1 MWGYIRKTPNI
12 GHKDTVP
19 SLYVRVYRAKLIQF
33 PIHRRSLIICEGISQ
48 HNSREVKRLWFPHYM
63 WGYIGI
69 EGMPLEFILVPSLY
83 VRVYRTDGRHAGGRK
98 SSLIICEG
106 ISKIHLPF
114 VINKMFPHYMWGY
127 IIYFV
132 TLIVQKIVP
141 SLYVRVY
148 RVHLYETLTPERS
161 LIICEGISLTANGN
175 ITVWRFPHYM
185 WGYIV
190 ALTGLLFSH
199 LCSLIICE
207 GISSTRQIAEE
218 FKVFPH
224 YMWGYISTISS
235 R

>member
-1 MWGYIRKTPNI
+1 M
-12 GHKDTVP
+12 
-19 SLYVRVYRAKLIQF
+19 RVYPQNAQYRAQR
-33 PIHRRSLIICEGISQ
+33 HGSLIICEGISQ

-114 VINKMFPHYMWGY
+114 VINKMFPHYMWGN

-148 RVHLYETLTPERS
+148 RSVRPPGQGAGSS
-161 LIICEGISLTANGN
+161 LIICEGISCTPLWDANA
-175 ITVWRFPHYM
+175 RAFPHYM
-185 WGYIV
+185 WGYIDDY
-190 ALTGLLFSH
+190 LQPLLLS
-199 LCSLIICE
+199 CVPSLYVRVYRWPPMA
-207 GISSTRQIAEE
+207 T
-218 FKVFPH
+218 
-224 YMWGYISTISS
+224 
-235 R
+235 